1 MAKTTDIGG
10 DCFFENLRSDIQ
22 RRMVESCEP
31 VIQKALK
38 DIEFRM
44 RKELGRVV
52 LGMIDS
58 NYSVVQNRD
67 KIEITIFNK
76 DEK

>member
-52 LGMIDS
+52 PWND
-58 NYSVVQNRD
+58 
-67 KIEITIFNK
+67 
-76 DEK
+76 